1 MLTVDPGPEHTGIA
15 LWFYYPGRG
24 WRCDH
29 AQEISPGDFV
39 TSLENYL
46 KSNSLGTVVYESW
59 QLYADKAQQQVGS
72 ELETVQ
78 LIGVIRYL
86 VERDEPD
93 WPFEPVQLFK
103 QPASIKKA
111 TKAILGRK
119 KVVSVAKRLRMDPD
133 GHAFEDR
140 KSTRLNSSHVA
151 ISYAVFC
158 LKKKSQQKGES
169 PGAQLGQKK
178 RMIIDV
184 GGVQPVGPARGRKK
198 EGADRRDRQEKEKEV
213 TTVEVVDL

>member
-1 MLTVDPGPEHTGIA
+1 MTKTDIDHQRPILTVDPGSEHTGIA
-15 LWFYYPGRG
+15 LWFYYPGKG

-119 KVVSVAKRLRMDPD
+119 KVISVAKRLRMDPD
-133 GHAFEDR
+133 GHAFDAE
-140 KSTRLNSSHVA
+140 LHG
-151 ISYAVFC
+151 YHF
-158 LKKKSQQKGES
+158 
-169 PGAQLGQKK
+169 LGQNGLE
-178 RMIIDV
+178 IWY
-184 GGVQPVGPARGRKK
+184 PSN
-198 EGADRRDRQEKEKEV
+198 
-213 TTVEVVDL
+213 DLDPTKPPGYQGD